1 MSDFG
6 VNVDGKSLC
15 KYFIL
20 IHNNGTPSTLDL
32 NIFRS
37 TRFVLF
43 FMMFNQ
49 LSFLYVGLTS
59 RNYLY
64 YFLKLVSL
72 DFFRF
77 TNAFIDFCVR
87 VNVWQPETF
96 CMYMFVRKESSWN
109 VILRFVASQTLR
121 KLLAPV
127 VRKPISANPRLNRPS
142 PRKCF
147 CSWKRD

>member
-1 MSDFG
+1 MSSRQ
-6 VNVDGKSLC
+6 VL
-15 KYFIL
+15 Y
-20 IHNNGTPSTLDL
+20 LDPQQWYAF
-32 NIFRS
+32 NCGFEYFRS

-72 DFFRF
+72 YFFRF